1 MKFIPALFA
10 IFSLAVAPA
19 ALAQGCCGPAPSA
32 PKAGCGMATDAAGCS
47 HASQGAA
54 QATAGH
60 EAHGAAQGAAS
71 QAPAQPLLVSK
82 PVQVVLDN
90 YFQIQNA
97 LVKDSLEG
105 LASASG
111 EIAKSVRTDS
121 AKALSAKVAEQA
133 DAVAKAKDLEAAR
146 SAFKALSES
155 LVNYANEQKIK
166 GLYVAYCPM
175 AKASWLQTEKVV
187 LNPYMGKAM
196 PHCGQIK
203 T

>member
-1 MKFIPALFA
+1 
-10 IFSLAVAPA
+10 
-19 ALAQGCCGPAPSA
+19 
-32 PKAGCGMATDAAGCS
+32 MATDAAGCS
-47 HASQGAA
+47 HASHGAA

-60 EAHGAAQGAAS
+60 EDHGAAQAAAN
-71 QAPAQPLLVSK
+71 QAPAQPLPVSK

-90 YFQIQNA
+90 YFQLQNA
-97 LVKDSLEG
+97 LVKDSLAG
-105 LASASG
+105 VASASG
-111 EIAKSVRTDS
+111 EIAKSVRTD
-121 AKALSAKVAEQA
+121 ATKALSAKIAEQA

-146 SAFKALSES
+146 NAFKALSES
-155 LVNYANEQKIK
+155 LVDYANEQKIK

-175 AKASWLQTEKVV
+175 AKASWLQTDKVV

>member
-1 MKFIPALFA
+1 MTFILALIA
-10 IFSLAVAPA
+10 IIGLAVAPA
-19 ALAQGCCGPAPSA
+19 ALAQGCCGPAPSGL
-32 PKAGCGMATDAAGCS
+32 KAGCGMATDAAGCS
-47 HASQGAA
+47 HKDHAAA
-54 QATAGH
+54 QA
-60 EAHGAAQGAAS
+60 AAS

-82 PVQVVLDN
+82 PVQVVLNN
-90 YFQIQNA
+90 YFQLQNA

-105 LASASG
+105 VASAAE
-111 EIAKSVRTDS
+111 EIAKSVRADS
-121 AKALSAKVAEQA
+121 AKVLSATIAEQA

-187 LNPYMGKAM
+187 LNPYMGMAM

-203 T
+203 S